1 MINLP
6 LDKASQHGSLC
17 ERQRLHA
24 EHQVLHGL
32 WSPVPAPVPATLKYS
47 NGASAPMP
55 LLILP
60 CQQRSL
66 RRAAKGIEK
75 CTGLDEPDSLGPVF
89 GRANRA
95 TSPGKEEGRAR

>member
-1 MINLP
+1 MLST
-6 LDKASQHGSLC
+6 K
-17 ERQRLHA
+17 
-24 EHQVLHGL
+24 LHGL

-75 CTGLDEPDSLGPVF
+75 CTGLNEPDSLGPAF